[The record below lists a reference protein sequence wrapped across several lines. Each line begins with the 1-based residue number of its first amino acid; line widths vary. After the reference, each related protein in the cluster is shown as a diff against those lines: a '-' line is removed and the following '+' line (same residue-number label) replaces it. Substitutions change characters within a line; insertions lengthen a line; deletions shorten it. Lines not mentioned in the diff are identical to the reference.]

1 MMMEKDLTFKQK
13 LFIKHYM
20 TNGYNATKAY
30 MSAYP
35 DSSYDSA
42 RSRAPDLLA
51 NPNIKEY
58 LKKEQDEVAD
68 ALLITKEKLVIKLLE
83 IINSDSARNSDK
95 VSATKLLGEMSGFK
109 DVKGISVTFDTKSL
123 SDLLNF
129 GEGE

>member
-1 MMMEKDLTFKQK
+1 MEKDLTFKQK

-20 TNGYNATKAY
+20 TNRYNATKAY

-42 RSRAPDLLA
+42 RSSAPDLLA

>member
-42 RSRAPDLLA
+42 RSSAPDLLA

>member
-1 MMMEKDLTFKQK
+1 MEKDLTFKQK

-42 RSRAPDLLA
+42 RSSAPDLLA